1 MFVKKLNQL
10 TDSHLK
16 NLFGFSRAILAE
28 MMTIV
33 LPILENERETA
44 LKTRANR
51 KRKYVRDDGRKRKVY
66 ALQKFLMTLIY
77 LRQNVNHT
85 LVGQLFGVSADTSEN
100 VFHEVIP
107 ILQKVFPSQKWE
119 AEKKWRKGEQKW
131 SPEEVDYLLIDSFE
145 TPIGRASINEQQ
157 RKKYSGKKKMHTL
170 KSQLITDQAGEIIQL
185 DAGFDGPKSDIEI
198 YRDTK
203 LKKQWLEKQK
213 LGDKAYLGE
222 DIETPQKKPKG
233 GELTEEEKAK
243 NREISA
249 KRVIVEHAVRRVKGF
264 KIMRQD
270 YRLGNWLFPKIAETV
285 VGLIQFSRI
294 VM

>member
-1 MFVKKLNQL
+1 LFVKKLNQL

>member
-1 MFVKKLNQL
+1 MFVKKINQL

-107 ILQKVFPSQKWE
+107 ILRKVFPSQKWE

>member
-1 MFVKKLNQL
+1 VKKLNQL

-33 LPILENERETA
+33 LPILENERETT

>member
-1 MFVKKLNQL
+1 MKKLNQL

-33 LPILENERETA
+33 LPILENERETT

-107 ILQKVFPSQKWE
+107 ILRKVFPSQKWE

>member
-1 MFVKKLNQL
+1 VKKLNQL

-107 ILQKVFPSQKWE
+107 ILRKVFPSQKWE

-233 GELTEEEKAK
+233 GELTEEGKAK

>member
-1 MFVKKLNQL
+1 VKKLNQL
-10 TDSHLK
+10 TNSHLK

-85 LVGQLFGVSADTSEN
+85 LVGQLYGVSADTSEN

-107 ILQKVFPSQKWE
+107 ILRKVFPSQKWE

-145 TPIGRASINEQQ
+145 TPIGRASINEKQ

-233 GELTEEEKAK
+233 GELTEKEKAK